1 MIGGLMAFGAIT
13 GWALGLIGGGR
24 KAAQR
29 EAEYQDKL
37 EEIQR
42 QQTILDTQFNQARQ
56 SYDLGVSQ
64 ARESTAEANAEINLL
79 ATETIVNR
87 DRVVG
92 QTQKAGAM
100 QSVVNAM
107 QLAELQVQNTQQT
120 GAARQQAATSGFR
133 GTGTAQARV
142 ENAIGAGVAAKN
154 IGQKQNKIATF
165 QTYSSALNTY
175 ISANQQEAAYRRKIE
190 MNESALG
197 RELAKLDLGLAQT
210 REMHELQGGYLA
222 SDLEYLRTEG
232 RKALDSAKTWD
243 IISGG
248 LRGAFQGLAM
258 FA

>member
-1 MIGGLMAFGAIT
+1 MIGGLMVLGAVAGGI
-13 GWALGLIGGGR
+13 LGGIGGKR
-24 KAAQR
+24 KADQR

-42 QQTILDTQFNQARQ
+42 QQTILDTQFNQAKQ

-64 ARESTAEANAEINLL
+64 ARESTEEANAELNLL

-133 GTGTAQARV
+133 GTGTAKARV
-142 ENAIGAGVAAKN
+142 ENAISAGDAAKD
-154 IGQKQNKIATF
+154 IAQKQNKIARF

-175 ISANQQEAAYRRKIE
+175 ISANQQEDAYRRKIE

-210 REMHELQGGYLA
+210 KEMHELKGGYLA
-222 SDLEYLRTEG
+222 SDLEYLQTEG
-232 RKALDSAKTWD
+232 REALDDARKWD
-243 IISGG
+243 ILGG
-248 LRGAFQGLAM
+248 GIGGFFQGMAM

>member
-1 MIGGLMAFGAIT
+1 MLSGLMAFGMIA
-13 GWALGLIGGGR
+13 GGLLGMGRGIG
-24 KAAQR
+24 KAKQR
-29 EAEYQDKL
+29 ELEYQAKL

-64 ARESTAEANAEINLL
+64 ARESTAEANAELDLL

-142 ENAIGAGVAAKN
+142 ENAISAGEAAKN
-154 IGQKQNKIATF
+154 IAQKQNKIATF

-175 ISANQQEAAYRRKIE
+175 TSANQQEDAYRRKIE

-197 RELAKLDLGLAQT
+197 RELAKLDLGLAQA

-222 SDLEYLRTEG
+222 SDLEYLKTEG
-232 RKALDSAKTWD
+232 RRALDSAKTWD
-243 IISGG
+243 VIGG
-248 LRGAFQGLAM
+248 IGGGILQGLGM

>member
-1 MIGGLMAFGAIT
+1 MLSGLMIFGAVAGGL
-13 GWALGLIGGGR
+13 LGLGSGIG
-24 KAAQR
+24 KARQR
-29 EAEYQDKL
+29 ELEYQDKL
-37 EEIQR
+37 EEIER

-64 ARESTAEANAEINLL
+64 ARESTSEANAEQELL
-79 ATETIVNR
+79 ATETIANR

-92 QTQKAGAM
+92 QKQKAGAM

-142 ENAIGAGVAAKN
+142 ENAISAGEVAKN
-154 IGQKQNKIATF
+154 ITQKQNKIARF
-165 QTYSSALNTY
+165 ETYSSALNTY
-175 ISANQQEAAYRRKIE
+175 ISANQQEDAYRRKIE

-197 RELAKLDLGLAQT
+197 RDLAKLDLGLAQA
-210 REMHELQGGYLA
+210 REMHELKGGYLA
-222 SDLEYLRTEG
+222 SDLEYLQTEG
-232 RKALDSAKTWD
+232 RKALTGAQVWD
-243 IISGG
+243 VIGGG
-248 LRGAFQGLAM
+248 LGGVFQGMGM

>member
-1 MIGGLMAFGAIT
+1 MIGALMVLGAV
-13 GWALGLIGGGR
+13 AGGAMGAVGGKR
-24 KAAQR
+24 KADQR

-64 ARESTAEANAEINLL
+64 AKESTSEANADLDLL

-120 GAARQQAATSGFR
+120 GAARQQSATSGFR
-133 GTGTAQARV
+133 GTGTSQARV
-142 ENAIGAGVAAKN
+142 ENAIGAGEAAKN
-154 IGQKQNKIATF
+154 IGQKQNNIARF

-175 ISANQQEAAYRRKIE
+175 VSANQQEDAYRRKIE

-210 REMHELQGGYLA
+210 REMVGLQGGYLA
-222 SDLEYLRTEG
+222 SDLGYLQTEG
-232 RKALDSAKTWD
+232 KEALDDARYWD
-243 IISGG
+243 ILGG
-248 LRGAFQGLAM
+248 GIGGFFQGMGM

>member
-1 MIGGLMAFGAIT
+1 MLSGLMAFGMIA
-13 GWALGLIGGGR
+13 GGLLGMGRGIG
-24 KAAQR
+24 KAKQR

-56 SYDLGVSQ
+56 SYELGVSQ
-64 ARESTAEANAEINLL
+64 ARESTAEANAELDLL

-107 QLAELQVQNTQQT
+107 HLAELQVQNTQQT

-142 ENAIGAGVAAKN
+142 ENAISAGEAAKD
-154 IGQKQNKIATF
+154 IAQKQNKIATF
-165 QTYSSALNTY
+165 QTYASALNTY
-175 ISANQQEAAYRRKIE
+175 TSANQQEDAYRRKIE

-222 SDLEYLRTEG
+222 SDLEYLKTEG
-232 RKALDSAKTWD
+232 KKALDSAKVWD
-243 IISGG
+243 VFGG
-248 LRGAFQGLAM
+248 IGGGILQGLGM

>member
-1 MIGGLMAFGAIT
+1 MIGGLMVLGAVAGGI
-13 GWALGLIGGGR
+13 LGGLSGRR
-24 KAAQR
+24 KADQR

-64 ARESTAEANAEINLL
+64 ARESTAEANAELDLL

-142 ENAIGAGVAAKN
+142 ENAISAGDAAKD
-154 IGQKQNKIATF
+154 IAQKQNKIARF

-175 ISANQQEAAYRRKIE
+175 ISANQQEDAYRRKIE

-210 REMHELQGGYLA
+210 REMHELKGGYLA
-222 SDLEYLRTEG
+222 SDLEYLQTEG
-232 RKALDSAKTWD
+232 RKALDEARKWD
-243 IISGG
+243 ILGG
-248 LRGAFQGLAM
+248 GIGGFFQGMAM

>member
-1 MIGGLMAFGAIT
+1 MLGGLIVLGAVAGGVMGAIGGK
-13 GWALGLIGGGR
+13 R
-24 KAAQR
+24 KADQR
-29 EAEYQDKL
+29 ELEYQDKL

-64 ARESTAEANAEINLL
+64 ARESTSEANAELDLL

-142 ENAIGAGVAAKN
+142 ENAISAGEAATN
-154 IGQKQNKIATF
+154 IAQKQNKIARF

-175 ISANQQEAAYRRKIE
+175 ISANQQEDAYRRKIE

-197 RELAKLDLGLAQT
+197 RELAKLDLGLAQS
-210 REMHELQGGYLA
+210 REMHELKGGYLA
-222 SDLEYLRTEG
+222 SDLEYLKTGG
-232 RKALDSAKTWD
+232 RKALDDARKWD
-243 IISGG
+243 IIGG
-248 LRGAFQGLAM
+248 GFGGFFQGMGM

>member
-1 MIGGLMAFGAIT
+1 MISGLMAFGLIT
-13 GWALGLIGGGR
+13 GGILGLGSGAR
-24 KAAQR
+24 KANQR

-92 QTQKAGAM
+92 QTQNAGAM

-120 GAARQQAATSGFR
+120 GAARQQSATSGFR

-142 ENAIGAGVAAKN
+142 ENAIGAGEAAKN
-154 IGQKQNKIATF
+154 IGRKQNKIAEF

-175 ISANQQEAAYRRKIE
+175 ISANQQEDAYRRKIE

-210 REMHELQGGYLA
+210 REMHELKGGYLA
-222 SDLEYLRTEG
+222 SDLEYLKTEG

-243 IISGG
+243 IIGGG
-248 LRGAFQGLAM
+248 LGGAFQGLAM

>member
-1 MIGGLMAFGAIT
+1 MIGALMVLGAVA
-13 GWALGLIGGGR
+13 GGVIGAVGGKN
-24 KAAQR
+24 KADQR
-29 EAEYQDKL
+29 EAEYKDKL
-37 EEIQR
+37 EDLQR

-64 ARESTAEANAEINLL
+64 ATSNTSEANAELGLL

-120 GAARQQAATSGFR
+120 GEARQQAATSGFR

-142 ENAIGAGVAAKN
+142 ENAISAGDAATG
-154 IGQKQNKIATF
+154 IARKQNQIARF
-165 QTYSSALNTY
+165 QTYSSALNSYT
-175 ISANQQEAAYRRKIE
+175 SANQQEDAYRRKIV
-190 MNESALG
+190 MNENALE
-197 RELAKLDLGLAQT
+197 RELTRLDLGMQHAGD
-210 REMHELQGGYLA
+210 MHELQGGYLA
-222 SDLEYLRTEG
+222 SDLHYLKTEG
-232 RKALDSAKTWD
+232 RETLDDARKWG

-248 LRGAFQGLAM
+248 VGGFFQGMGM

>member
-1 MIGGLMAFGAIT
+1 MISGLMAFGMIAGGI
-13 GWALGLIGGGR
+13 LGLGKGIG
-24 KAAQR
+24 KAKQR
-29 EAEYQDKL
+29 ELEYQDKL

-64 ARESTAEANAEINLL
+64 AKESTSEANAEQELL
-79 ATETIVNR
+79 AIETIVNR

-92 QTQKAGAM
+92 QKQKAGAM
-100 QSVVNAM
+100 ESVVNAM

-142 ENAIGAGVAAKN
+142 ENAISAGDAAKD
-154 IGQKQNKIATF
+154 ITQKQNKIARF

-175 ISANQQEAAYRRKIE
+175 ISANQQEDAYRRKIE
-190 MNESALG
+190 MNERALG
-197 RELAKLDLGLAQT
+197 RDLAKLDLGLAQA
-210 REMHELQGGYLA
+210 REMHELKGGYLA
-222 SDLEYLRTEG
+222 SDLEYLKTEG
-232 RKALDSAKTWD
+232 RKALTGAQVWD
-243 IISGG
+243 VIGGG
-248 LRGAFQGLAM
+248 LGGVFQGMAM